1 MASPNLSAVLATTLA
16 HYSRTIADNVTD
28 NNAILYKLK
37 QRGKV
42 RTFDGGERIYEQV
55 SFDGNTNA
63 GWYSGFDILPTAAS
77 EEITAAEFTMKQCS
91 VPVVISGLDKLRNSG
106 RAKLQDLMKSK
117 IQVAEATMAN
127 LISEGLYSD
136 GTGYGGKQIV
146 GLDAAVPVDPTTGT
160 YGGINRANWT
170 FWQSQLVDPAA
181 TPTSTTIQASMN
193 ELWAE
198 CCRGNDKPDLI
209 MAGGTIWATFMASL
223 QAQQRFSDTKM
234 ADAGFQNVLFMGA
247 PVVLDGGIGGYAS
260 ATTMYFLNTNYLH
273 YRPHADRDMVPL
285 DSRSP
290 VNQDAEIQILAWAGN
305 LTCSGSRYQGR
316 LIGS

>member
-1 MASPNLSAVLATTLA
+1 MASPNLSVVLATTLA
-16 HYSRTIADNVTD
+16 HYSKSIADNVTA

-37 QRGKV
+37 ARDKI
-42 RTFDGGERIYEQV
+42 RTFDGGHLIYETV

-63 GWYSGFDILPTAAS
+63 GWYSGFDTLPTAAS
-77 EEITAAEFTMKQCS
+77 EEITAAEFTMKQLA
-91 VPVVISGLDKLRNSG
+91 VPVVISGSDKLRNSG
-106 RAKLQDLMKSK
+106 RAKIQDLMKSK

-146 GLDAAVPVDPTTGT
+146 GLDAAIPADPTLGT

-170 FWQSQLVDPAA
+170 FWRSQMHDPAS
-181 TPTSTTIQASMN
+181 TPTSSTIQAAMN
-193 ELWAE
+193 TLWAS

-209 MAGGTIWATFMASL
+209 MAGSTIWATFMASM
-223 QAQQRFSDTKM
+223 QSQQRFTDTKM

-273 YRPHADRDMVPL
+273 YRPHVDRDMVPL
-285 DSRSP
+285 ETRSP

-305 LTCSGSRYQGR
+305 LTCSGARYQGR

>member
-1 MASPNLSAVLATTLA
+1 MASPNLSSILATTLA
-16 HYSRTIADNVTD
+16 HYSTTIADNVTN
-28 NNAILYKLK
+28 NNAILWRLK

-42 RTFDGGERIYEQV
+42 RPFDGGHLIYEQV

-77 EEITAAEFTMKQCS
+77 EEISAAEYTMKQLA
-91 VPVVISGLDKLRNSG
+91 VPVVISGSDKLRNSG
-106 RAKLQDLMKSK
+106 RAKIQDLMKAK
-117 IQVAEATMAN
+117 IQVGEATMAN
-127 LISEGLYSD
+127 LIAEGIYSD

-146 GLDAAVPVDPTTGT
+146 GLDAAVPVDPTVGT
-160 YGGINRANWT
+160 YGGISRVNWS
-170 FWQSQLVDPAA
+170 FWRSQVRDPASA
-181 TPTSTTIQASMN
+181 PDADTIQSEMN
-193 ELWAE
+193 TLWAS

-209 MAGGTIWATFMASL
+209 IAGSTIWATFMASM
-223 QAQQRFSDTKM
+223 QAQQRFTDAKM

-260 ATTMYFLNTNYLH
+260 STTMYFLNTNYLH

-285 DSRSP
+285 ETRSP

-305 LTCSGSRYQGR
+305 MTCSGSRYQGR